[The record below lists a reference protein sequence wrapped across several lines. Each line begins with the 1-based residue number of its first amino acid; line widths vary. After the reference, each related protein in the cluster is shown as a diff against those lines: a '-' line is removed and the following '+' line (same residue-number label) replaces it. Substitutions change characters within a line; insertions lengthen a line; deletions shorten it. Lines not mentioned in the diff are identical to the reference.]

1 MRTALLT
8 LLVCLLMPTAE
19 AAKCRRGSQITFD
32 YDPCPP
38 GYTDITGQ
46 KNGETWG
53 MPRCTDTLPADAT
66 GCLLPKPL
74 PENTQQNKARQIWKE
89 PKKPACREGGC

>member
-1 MRTALLT
+1 MRAIVLT
-8 LLVCLLMPTAE
+8 LLACLLIPSAE
-19 AAKCRRGSQITFD
+19 AAKCRRGTQITFD

-46 KNGETWG
+46 KYGEVYG
-53 MPRCTDTLPADAT
+53 SPPCTDPPTPGVLACRTPRPE
-66 GCLLPKPL
+66 PKPVRET
-74 PENTQQNKARQIWKE
+74 PQIWKE